1 MVGQLY
7 NTCKIKKLD
16 PYCTTCMELIS
27 KCTTEPNVRDKT
39 TQFLEENIGL
49 DLCDLE
55 LDSVLF
61 DRTPKT
67 CASRK
72 LKGNT

>member
-1 MVGQLY
+1 
-7 NTCKIKKLD
+7 
-16 PYCTTCMELIS
+16 MELIS